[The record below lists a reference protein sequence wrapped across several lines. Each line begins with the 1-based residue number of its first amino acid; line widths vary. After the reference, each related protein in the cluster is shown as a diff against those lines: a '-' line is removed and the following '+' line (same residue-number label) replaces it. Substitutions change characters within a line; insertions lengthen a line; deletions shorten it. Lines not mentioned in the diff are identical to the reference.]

1 MPTKRKV
8 ASAKTT
14 RTTSRKR
21 DEDKLTPKQMLFIDE
36 LLADEQMNGTAAYL
50 RVFKCSPKAA
60 ESGASRLL
68 SQDKIQKGLIDARER
83 LQQTSGVSAAKVLQ
97 QWWQIATADPND
109 IMQLRR
115 ECCRHCHGEGYAFQW
130 RNEDEFQR
138 ALEKAE
144 AEAEAAEGEGKPNLP
159 TDEGGYGF
167 DPEAPP
173 NPDCP
178 ECDGRGKGRVHI
190 NDTRHLTGSAR
201 RLYAGIK
208 QTQHGIEVKTRD
220 QDAALLNIAR
230 HLGMLDPKLTL
241 KGDKENPL
249 FTLISDLKAATLRP
263 VADDEGDDQ

>member
-1 MPTKRKV
+1 MTTKRKV
-8 ASAKTT
+8 STAKSTKAA
-14 RTTSRKR
+14 SRKR

-36 LLADEQMNGTAAYL
+36 LLADEHMNGTATYL

-68 SQDKIQKGLIDARER
+68 SQAKIKKGLMEARER
-83 LQQTSGVSAAKVLQ
+83 LQQTSGVSAVKVLQ

-115 ECCRHCHGEGYAFQW
+115 ECCRHCHGEGFAFQW
-130 RNEDEFQR
+130 RDEAEFER
-138 ALEKAE
+138 ALAKAE
-144 AEAEAAEGEGKPNLP
+144 ADADPDNPNASLP

-173 NPDCP
+173 REDCP
-178 ECDGRGKGRVHI
+178 ECDGKGHARVHI
-190 NDTRHLTGSAR
+190 EDTRHLTGSAR

-208 QTQHGIEVKTRD
+208 QTQNGIEVKTRD

-263 VADDEGDDQ
+263 VGDDNEGED

>member
-1 MPTKRKV
+1 MPTKRK
-8 ASAKTT
+8 ASATKTT
-14 RTTSRKR
+14 KTTSRKR
-21 DEDKLTPKQMLFIDE
+21 DQDALTPQQMLFIDE
-36 LLADEQMNGTAAYL
+36 LLADENMNATACYL
-50 RVFKCSPKAA
+50 RVFKCSPKSA

-68 SQDKIQKGLIDARER
+68 SQAKIKKGLMEARER
-83 LQQTSGVSAAKVLQ
+83 LQKASGINPAKVLQ
-97 QWWQIATADPND
+97 QWWQIATADPNE

-115 ECCRHCHGEGYAFQW
+115 ECCRHCHGKSFGFQW
-130 RNEDEFQR
+130 RDEAEFER

-144 AEAEAAEGEGKPNLP
+144 ADAKAEEKEPNLP

-167 DPEAPP
+167 DSEAPP

-178 ECDGRGKGRVHI
+178 ECEGKGHARVHI
-190 NDTRHLTGSAR
+190 NDTRHLTGAAR

-208 QTQHGIEVKTRD
+208 TTQNGIEVKTRD

-249 FTLISDLKAATLRP
+249 FSLIADLRGATLKP
-263 VADDEGDDQ
+263 ETDEDEG